1 MQLAPCGVLG
11 IIKSSYTQVSDCSL
25 YDIYTSYN
33 VCVCV
38 CVHAQSRDQDRGLAN
53 VKLRVAARVC
63 VCLRVR
69 VSSAFASRLFLTRG
83 SRWRSACGSWEV
95 RPAGRGHPGRWC
107 RGWAGRCLSRAR
119 CATASILWRFGS
131 TGQGPPGGNRSLLA
145 PTLWPVGEKRYRI
158 KSSRCFFV

>member
-63 VCLRVR
+63 VFACACQFSLRFSSLSHTW
-69 VSSAFASRLFLTRG
+69 VSMKECVWVMRGAASG
-83 SRWRSACGSWEV
+83 ERSSWPLV
-95 RPAGRGHPGRWC
+95 PG
-107 RGWAGRCLSRAR
+107 LSWQM
-119 CATASILWRFGS
+119 S
-131 TGQGPPGGNRSLLA
+131 
-145 PTLWPVGEKRYRI
+145 E
-158 KSSRCFFV
+158 